1 MESLLLA
8 GANAFDLDGLAKILS
23 NEFTTDLQ
31 DKVSDIR
38 HLIVKNS
45 AGFVAQ
51 IQSCDE
57 DEDADTVDDIRH
69 IGKSTLEFETAAK
82 NGLRFLI
89 VTYEPAQKKAMQAV
103 IDAFVAAGVV
113 HYDCSVDVLKLTA

>member
-1 MESLLLA
+1 MA
-8 GANAFDLDGLAKILS
+8 GATAFDLDGLAELLADK
-23 NEFTTDLQ
+23 FTTDLQ

-38 HLIVKNS
+38 FLIVKNS

-51 IQSCDE
+51 IQACEE

-69 IGKSTLEFETAAK
+69 LGKSTPEFEAAAK
-82 NGLRFLI
+82 DGLRFLL
-89 VTYEPAQKKAMQAV
+89 VTYEPTQKKAMQAV

-113 HYDCSVDVLKLTA
+113 QYDCSVDVIKLTA